1 MSAYAI
7 ALGYEIKIKVIE
19 YPYRDSFSDVSDYRK
34 AQREYREKEN
44 ALVALF
50 KKDLLEELG
59 MTSHCKAEKLWD
71 LAWEHGHSSGL
82 GDVAIYAEEFSE
94 LMSFPA
100 FAG

>member
-1 MSAYAI
+1 MSAYEI
-7 ALGYEIKIKVIE
+7 ALDYELKIRKLE
-19 YPYRDSFSDVSDYRK
+19 YPDRNSFSDKSLFRK

-59 MTSHCKAEKLWD
+59 VLNHSKADTLWN
-71 LAWEHGHSSGL
+71 LAWEHGHSCGL
-82 GDVAIYAEEFSE
+82 GDVALYADEFSE

-100 FAG
+100 LAG